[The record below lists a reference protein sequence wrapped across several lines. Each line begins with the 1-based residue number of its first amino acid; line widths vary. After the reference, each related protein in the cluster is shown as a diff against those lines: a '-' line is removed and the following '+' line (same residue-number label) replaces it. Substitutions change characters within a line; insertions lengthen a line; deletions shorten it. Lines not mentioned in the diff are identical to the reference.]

1 MKKIFLALLCFLA
14 ILSVACNKN
23 MTKATELSKPD
34 QLMEQVKNDPQFLD
48 YLNSINASMKIIHT
62 NALKGKASDSIVLKD
77 KTKTLEQK
85 FSELKL
91 TGLDSIYRNIEISKQ
106 LFASISKKYPLILI
120 LNKEEMN
127 VFFKK
132 AHAHFYKIK
141 TN

>member
-1 MKKIFLALLCFLA
+1 
-14 ILSVACNKN
+14 
-23 MTKATELSKPD
+23 
-34 QLMEQVKNDPQFLD
+34 MEQVKNDPQFLD